1 MDFLVGNKNSV
12 TATIII
18 ENTSK
23 WNLEFGRSYA
33 STGWIKKGASWINS
47 GETEVWETRR
57 DSHSRKGSSGV
68 IVYSVEGLNT
78 SIAIAWS
85 APSNVLAYTV
95 IEEKEIDFQ
104 LEELYKNIIESGN
117 KENRCIRDFTESSS
131 HSCNPSMF
139 VVISGTIGGDSYH
152 PHIKITVSPRDTLNK
167 FIPKL
172 MSPRP
177 AYTIQDAIDA
187 SNSLSKCSLKIRL
200 SSGASL

>member
-23 WNLEFGRSYA
+23 WNLEWGRSYA
-33 STGWIKKGASWINS
+33 NTGWIKRGASWINS

-85 APSNVLAYTV
+85 APSNVLALTV
-95 IEEKEIDFQ
+95 IEEKEIDDQ
-104 LEELYKNIIESGN
+104 LEELYKNMTSIIESGN
-117 KENRCIRDFTESSS
+117 EQNRCVKDFTERMS
-131 HSCNPSMF
+131 HSCNPSTF
-139 VVISGTIGGDSYH
+139 VIISGTIGGDSYH

-167 FIPKL
+167 G
-172 MSPRP
+172 S
-177 AYTIQDAIDA
+177 
-187 SNSLSKCSLKIRL
+187 
-200 SSGASL
+200 